1 MYQYTPTSITRYIM
15 KLSNRNSFI
24 LNKTNSKS
32 RNILKITDTMITMTE
47 SERLKYNDEIMR
59 NQWKRL
65 NHVNDIMQ
73 SMDENIQK
81 MYRDIK
87 YADANE
93 IDQLRYLVRQEAQ
106 RMKNVIR
113 ETVFGTIRQT
123 ERYIQEID
131 S

>member
-1 MYQYTPTSITRYIM
+1 
-15 KLSNRNSFI
+15 
-24 LNKTNSKS
+24 
-32 RNILKITDTMITMTE
+32 MTE